1 MKRLTRYVLASLSV
15 TTTLLSANLLAQE
28 AASADKPSFSAT
40 QSVTLSATV
49 EAIDMATRQVTLKGE
64 DGESHTITVGE
75 EARNLGQVQPGDV
88 VTAEYVREL
97 DIEVFADDG
106 SELGAGELAA
116 AGRAEEGEKPGGV
129 AIESQVLT
137 ARVAAINLDNNTFQ
151 LQWPDDSVEE
161 YTAQNPENL
170 RKAAV
175 GDIVVITYT
184 EAVGLIVETPAGE

>member
-1 MKRLTRYVLASLSV
+1 MKLFTGLAAVVFSLSSV
-15 TTTLLSANLLAQE
+15 LIPSSLQAQE
-28 AASADKPSFSAT
+28 AASGDKPSFSAI

-64 DGESHTITVGE
+64 NGTSQTITVGE

-88 VTAEYVREL
+88 VTAEFVREL
-97 DIEVFADDG
+97 DVEVFADDG
-106 SELGAGELAA
+106 SELGAGGLAA
-116 AGRAEEGEKPGGV
+116 AGRAEEGEKPGGM

-137 ARVAAINLDNNTFQ
+137 ARVAEINLDANTFK
-151 LQWPDDSVEE
+151 LQWPDESVQE
-161 YTAQNPENL
+161 YTARNPENL

-184 EAVGLIVETPAGE
+184 EAVGIIVEAPAGE